1 MVSWADRYAVRRN
14 SIYTGNYVKKLLIA
28 ASIVVL
34 TAVVPLA
41 AQSNEFLDGFLGSE
55 LPNVKDVSYLV
66 LVSTDMIG
74 EDAGPDRA
82 FELCKELG
90 WVASD
95 RGPDSKVST
104 AEYAYFLMKAF
115 GRKGGAMYSI
125 FPGPRY
131 AYREL
136 VGYEMIQGK
145 SDPDAPLTGT
155 TAMRIIGRCLD
166 AWGH

>member
-1 MVSWADRYAVRRN
+1 MISSKN
-14 SIYTGNYVKKLLIA
+14 GGNPQKSEGQEIITMKRCLLIA
-28 ASIVVL
+28 ILVVC
-34 TAVVPLA
+34 AAIAPLA
-41 AQSNEFLDGFLGSE
+41 AQSNEFLDVFLGDE
-55 LPNVKDVSYLV
+55 LPSVKDVSYLV

-95 RGPDSKVST
+95 RAPDSKVSVS
-104 AEYAYFLMKAF
+104 EYAYFLMKAF
-115 GRKGGAMYSI
+115 GRRGGVMFSI
-125 FPGPRY
+125 APGPRY

-136 VGYEMIQGK
+136 VGFEMIQGK

-155 TAMRIIGRCLD
+155 SAMRIIGRCLD